1 MPPEQVGRWIF
12 IAITIVFGLYVLK
25 AVRLS
30 RESLRPILKR
40 FILGFLIGLLYYAQ
54 WGKPSGDKP
63 INNGI
68 FFGALVAAVFHKK
81 RSRHI
86 PNAVK
91 RAARARD
98 FKGREH
104 EYDPKKHHYH
114 HKQPFARG
122 GSHTLDNIR
131 LIDKET
137 NLKKGA
143 KRPSL
148 WDMFFR

>member
-1 MPPEQVGRWIF
+1 MQPEEVVRWAF
-12 IAITIVFGLYVLK
+12 IAIAIIFGLYILK
-25 AVRLS
+25 AIRLS

-40 FILGFLIGLLYYAQ
+40 FAIGFLIGLLYYAQ
-54 WGKPSGDKP
+54 RGKATGDKP

-68 FFGALVAAVFHKK
+68 FFGVVVAAVFHKK

-86 PNAVK
+86 PRAIQ

-104 EYDPKKHHYH
+104 EYNPKKHHYH
-114 HKQPFARG
+114 HKQPFKWG

-143 KRPSL
+143 KRPGL